1 MGGAGAMLVGVAK
14 LATAS
19 ADEVVDTCR
28 LGRLEPESGG
38 VLQMF
43 IAANCPVFGCGGR
56 GVVKKTSTNT
66 LESLA

>member
-19 ADEVVDTCR
+19 PDEVVDTCR
-28 LGRLEPESGG
+28 LGMLGPESGG

-43 IAANCPVFGCGGR
+43 IAANVPVFGCGGG
-56 GVVKKTSTNT
+56 GVVKETSTNT